1 MLDIK
6 IFYYF
11 VRVWNELRDLTF
23 NALSLHCR
31 SCIFISNWFSYFGD
45 YLYIERSNSK
55 FDLKILKKLYELRNF
70 LQKIY
75 WYHIRMNTIKDDR
88 NNEDKNDLIQVEKCY
103 VCWFYCA
110 SKIIAVVSKEST
122 FIFFAKTRTGIKHLK
137 VFYINTMCPLCHLS
151 QRIHI
156 NLVSLYLDHS
166 VQTQTS
172 TNHSDN
178 RS

>member
-31 SCIFISNWFSYFGD
+31 SCIFISNWFSYFDD
-45 YLYIERSNSK
+45 YLYIERSKSK
-55 FDLKILKKLYELRNF
+55 YDLKISKKWYELRTIF
-70 LQKIY
+70 YRKIY

-88 NNEDKNDLIQVEKCY
+88 NKEDKNDLIQVEKCY

-110 SKIIAVVSKEST
+110 SKIIAAVSKEST
-122 FIFFAKTRTGIKHLK
+122 FIFFAKTRAGIKHLK
-137 VFYINTMCPLCHLS
+137 VFYINTVRPLCHLS
-151 QRIHI
+151 
-156 NLVSLYLDHS
+156 
-166 VQTQTS
+166 
-172 TNHSDN
+172 
-178 RS
+178 

>member
-1 MLDIK
+1 MNYVIWLLMRYPYIAGHAYL
-6 IFYYF
+6 F
-11 VRVWNELRDLTF
+11 LTD
-23 NALSLHCR
+23 SLILAI
-31 SCIFISNWFSYFGD
+31 IFILKDLNQN
-45 YLYIERSNSK
+45 LTSK
-55 FDLKILKKLYELRNF
+55 FQRNDINCQRSIQQFRNF
-70 LQKIY
+70 LRKMY
-75 WYHIRMNTIKDDR
+75 WHHIRMNTIKDDR
-88 NNEDKNDLIQVEKCY
+88 NREDKNDLIQVEKWY